1 MTDITLL
8 LKASRDGDS
17 SAANNLLE
25 AVYPEL
31 RKIAAAYMHRESPA
45 HTLQPTA
52 LLHEAYL
59 KIAGAGAD
67 WKDRAH
73 FFALSAVA
81 MRQILV
87 DHARGKKSQKRGAGA
102 AHVSLDQAFVYRD
115 EDPELLVALDI
126 ALHKLQQTD
135 PRKARILELRHFGGL
150 SIDETAAATAVSVA
164 TIGRELRFAEAWLK
178 RELSQ
183 PPIGTSS
190 ATPHT
195 AGTHPAD
202 APGPPESAP
211 PPDSQ

>member
-1 MTDITLL
+1 MNDITLL
-8 LKASRDGDS
+8 LKASRDGDN
-17 SAANNLLE
+17 SAVNALLE

-31 RKIAAAYMHRESPA
+31 RKIAAAYMNRESPA

-87 DHARGKKSQKRGAGA
+87 DHARGKKSQKRGSG
-102 AHVSLDQAFVYRD
+102 VTPIPLEQAFVYRD
-115 EDPELLVALDI
+115 EDPELLLSLDI
-126 ALHKLQQTD
+126 ALEKLEQTD

-150 SIDETAAATAVSVA
+150 SPN
-164 TIGRELRFAEAWLK
+164 F
-178 RELSQ
+178 SQ
-183 PPIGTSS
+183 TNSKKPQNL
-190 ATPHT
+190 A
-195 AGTHPAD
+195 
-202 APGPPESAP
+202 
-211 PPDSQ
+211 